1 MISSVG
7 AEISVIKDTK
17 MITTKTYTSIHT
29 KRERDYSGFFHG
41 RGQKRVGDGI
51 TKNMAF
57 HRNGSDFR
65 MLRSPLKRQERN
77 EMHFNRNISGGKAK
91 YGKKRKGKSTKHCS
105 ACE

>member
-17 MITTKTYTSIHT
+17 MITNKTYTCIQT

-51 TKNMAF
+51 
-57 HRNGSDFR
+57 
-65 MLRSPLKRQERN
+65 RQ
-77 EMHFNRNISGGKAK
+77 MWV
-91 YGKKRKGKSTKHCS
+91 
-105 ACE
+105 